1 MIFWTLWT
9 SDFSIHFSS
18 SSINWNDIT
27 SEGCK
32 YDKFAQYSLTKLMN
46 HLATLYIHRLM
57 FKHKKQFQVTANVV
71 DAEKRVEKEG
81 RTM

>member
-1 MIFWTLWT
+1 
-9 SDFSIHFSS
+9 
-18 SSINWNDIT
+18 
-27 SEGCK
+27 
-32 YDKFAQYSLTKLMN
+32 MN